1 MSERSYIDAEPVIV
15 IVSRDQVETRDTASV
30 IGALKSCVAS
40 TERALSFFEKLDIA
54 FHGYDHDTRE
64 LFEIPEVREYVS
76 LLDDQFP
83 YWLFFMRKNGLGLQ
97 AITYCLMPPYLNKV
111 GRETVLPER
120 LNELLSNRWFPAMN
134 HICVAVGFSE
144 GQIETL
150 TNKVVDYIFNG
161 PTRK

>member
-1 MSERSYIDAEPVIV
+1 MDHVFLRGHSPPKSGRPLPSAARIARDSFYRHRRPRSATV
-15 IVSRDQVETRDTASV
+15 
-30 IGALKSCVAS
+30 
-40 TERALSFFEKLDIA
+40 FEKLDIA